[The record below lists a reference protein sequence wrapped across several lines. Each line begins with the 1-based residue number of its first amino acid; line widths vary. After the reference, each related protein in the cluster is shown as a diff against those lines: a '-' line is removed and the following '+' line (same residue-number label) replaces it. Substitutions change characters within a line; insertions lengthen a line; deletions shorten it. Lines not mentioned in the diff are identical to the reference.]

1 MADTVDVWGVFDLE
15 APAEETA
22 DQQPAGEQEQEIAEP
37 ANEGEQ
43 DQELAEPEH
52 DDEDDGGDDGQEP
65 DKQPDKKPLTREER
79 AANAAR
85 RRQKEVDD
93 AVNAALEKE
102 RAANK
107 ARVEAFLA
115 QAKIRNQHAGNA
127 EIRTLE
133 DAEAWAESDRL
144 ARLQRNLKQGSLT
157 PEDLQTAV
165 EQSPAFKALQE
176 KQAAADQAA
185 AQQTKAQ
192 FDRSVE
198 MELAQIQKIN
208 PEIKSLADIIRMPTG
223 GEFGRYVQQYG
234 MSYLEAYKLA
244 NHDQLLEQ
252 ARAVAAT
259 GAKVASAGKDH
270 MTKTTMRGQTVIEV
284 PQDVKA
290 NYKLLDPTWTD
301 ADIEK
306 EYRKFMGKK

>member
-15 APAEETA
+15 APAEELA

-52 DDEDDGGDDGQEP
+52 DDENDGDDDGQEP

-107 ARVEAFLA
+107 ARWDKFFA
-115 QAKIRNQHAGNA
+115 QAQMKNQHQNGAVIDSLEKA
-127 EIRTLE
+127 EE
-133 DAEAWAESDRL
+133 WAEQDRM

-208 PEIKSLADIIRMPTG
+208 PEIKSLADIIRSPQGKTFAVLVEKANMD
-223 GEFGRYVQQYG
+223 
-234 MSYLEAYKLA
+234 YLSAYKMA
-244 NHDQLLEQ
+244 FHDQLLEQ